1 MPHAAN
7 VAIYEDIY
15 ENVYLPYYKNNE
27 DAFRVLNKYGTLEK
41 R

>member
-1 MPHAAN
+1 MTHAAYL
-7 VAIYEDIY
+7 AIYEDFY
-15 ENVYLPYYKNNE
+15 EIVYLPYYKNNE